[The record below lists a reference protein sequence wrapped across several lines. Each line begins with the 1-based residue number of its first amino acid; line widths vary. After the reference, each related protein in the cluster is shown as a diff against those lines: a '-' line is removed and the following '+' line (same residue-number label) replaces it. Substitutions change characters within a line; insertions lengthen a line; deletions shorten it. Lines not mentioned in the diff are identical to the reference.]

1 MADQGLLGQ
10 SKPAA
15 ATNTVLYS
23 APIDQSASAVLTIAN
38 DGTAS
43 DYDIAIKDCD
53 QELTVDASTYNL
65 HRGDVITGY
74 RFALDTPFL
83 QSLGLTQ
90 GTTITSADSEKTAV
104 FESFYT
110 PAFTEITVKE
120 VAIRLVTL
128 ESTSGTFVVGDTLTK
143 GSGGNT
149 TTATVFAV
157 ESTEG
162 GNVIVN
168 VGPSTLNGSGTEFA
182 DGDSVTATGGGA
194 GTVSTGG
201 VGSANNE
208 FTFTESGGTESLF
221 KGVDLS
227 VFTDRTYRFNV
238 ADSSMSGRLFRIST
252 TVNGEY
258 GPDGDIATTGD
269 NGTEYTTGKTT
280 NGTAGSSGAYVQYDF
295 SANTNSPTYYYY
307 YDGNTGSNA
316 GAGYGGS
323 DRFLTTST
331 AYSFDEI
338 FITDKSGTWTSSD
351 TFTFGGTTFTV
362 DSQTTGPYGV
372 VADYTSTTLKVIKG
386 VGSADFAGTDTFQDN
401 PKEPGGDRSTVTVSS
416 VDVAASAVS
425 TDNYLAKDVPLTA
438 NSTAKI
444 TSLVLGPGEVL
455 VVESETQNNIFSLV
469 GFQDAS
475 TAITKRFYDP
485 NTGGGG

>member
-143 GSGGNT
+143 GSGGDT

-157 ESTEG
+157 ETTEG

-168 VGPSTLNGSGTEFA
+168 VGPSTINGSGSEFA
-182 DGDSVTATGGGA
+182 AGDSVTATGGGA

-201 VGSANNE
+201 VGSANDE

-221 KGVDLS
+221 KGVALN

-238 ADSSMSGRLFRIST
+238 ADSSMSGRDFKLST
-252 TVNGEY
+252 ITNGEW
-258 GPDGDIATTGD
+258 GPDGTTGTPD
-269 NGTEYTTGKTT
+269 DGTEFTTGKTS

-295 SANTNSPTYYYY
+295 GADTSTPATLYF
-307 YDGNTGSNA
+307 YDGGTGTAANA
-316 GAGYGGS
+316 NYGGD
-323 DRFLTTST
+323 DRTISTTTST
-331 AYSFDEI
+331 TFESIYVYDL
-338 FITDKSGTWTSSD
+338 TGTWVNNTDSFTVGATSFTVTGQTASGRWGYVSDYTSTSLKVINGVGSTAFASSD
-351 TFTFGGTTFTV
+351 TFLDVPKDNDAT
-362 DSQTTGPYGV
+362 QT
-372 VADYTSTTLKVIKG
+372 
-386 VGSADFAGTDTFQDN
+386 
-401 PKEPGGDRSTVTVSS
+401 TVTVSS
-416 VDVAASAVS
+416 IASDTTAVAAENWIADSTLSANGV
-425 TDNYLAKDVPLTA
+425 D
-438 NSTAKI
+438 KI
-444 TSLVLGPGEVL
+444 TSIVVGPGQVV
-455 VVESETQNNIFSLV
+455 VVESTTQNNVFSLI
-469 GFQDAS
+469 GFEDAS
-475 TAITKRFYDP
+475 NEITLRTF
-485 NTGGGG
+485 GA